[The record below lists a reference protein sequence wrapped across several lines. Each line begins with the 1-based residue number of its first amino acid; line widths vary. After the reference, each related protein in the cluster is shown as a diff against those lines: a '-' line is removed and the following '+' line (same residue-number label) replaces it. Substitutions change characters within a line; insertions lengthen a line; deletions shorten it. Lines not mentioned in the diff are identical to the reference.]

1 MIRFIQVIIIALI
14 GIGNA
19 QKTNSIDFVIKNLG
33 VNVDGHFNS
42 FEINTQFN
50 TKGDL
55 VSIYGK
61 VEVKSIETGIESRDE
76 HLLKEDYFHQS
87 KYQYIILESTSMTK
101 NDDNTY
107 SVLATLTIKGKTK
120 NISIPL
126 TLERQQNR
134 IFIASAFEINRKDF
148 GVGGS
153 SFILGKTVKVQVKHY
168 HNLL

>member
-1 MIRFIQVIIIALI
+1 
-14 GIGNA
+14 
-19 QKTNSIDFVIKNLG
+19 
-33 VNVDGHFNS
+33 
-42 FEINTQFN
+42 
-50 TKGDL
+50 
-55 VSIYGK
+55 
-61 VEVKSIETGIESRDE
+61 
-76 HLLKEDYFHQS
+76 
-87 KYQYIILESTSMTK
+87 MTK

>member
-1 MIRFIQVIIIALI
+1 MIRFIQILIIALI
-14 GIGNA
+14 SIGNA

-50 TKGDL
+50 TEGDL

-61 VEVKSIETGIESRDE
+61 VEVKSIQTGIESRDE

-87 KYQYIILESTSMTK
+87 KYQYIILESTSITK

-126 TLERQQNR
+126 TIEKQQSK
-134 IFIASAFEINRKDF
+134 IFMTSAFEINRKEF

-153 SFILGKTVKVQVKHY
+153 SFILGKTVKIRVKHY